1 MGMRKIALGILL
13 CFSFSQLVQGQ
24 SSFRTGIALN
34 KYLESIY
41 RHKYEV
47 VEIGELFLKGKDIF
61 EGVIM
66 QSEWAVLEKHL
77 LNYLRIHDDPKIWE
91 RERLLE
97 FGYPS
102 HLPTIKSF
110 LASSHGVSFQSLPEK
125 DIAHEVRSA
134 LNKTEATFKD
144 SWKKSQGL
152 NRHQYKS
159 LIFWEHYLD
168 ILATRLSA
176 DRSKELDFRYTLY
189 SGTEWMVRINGT
201 KYAEELTDR
210 IEAMKEFQKRYFYF
224 VSQTR
229 CVKHLKDET

>member
-1 MGMRKIALGILL
+1 MNCGAIVSVFFLF
-13 CFSFSQLVQGQ
+13 FSINSHGAEI
-24 SSFRTGIALN
+24 SYRSGIALA
-34 KYLESIY
+34 KSLESTY
-41 RHKYEV
+41 RHKYEI
-47 VEIGELFLKGKDIF
+47 VEAGELFLASKDVFGDSIGK
-61 EGVIM
+61 M
-66 QSEWAVLEKHL
+66 EWAVLEKHL

-144 SWKKSQGL
+144 YWKKSQGL

-176 DRSKELDFRYTLY
+176 DRAKELDFKYQLY
-189 SGTEWMVRINGT
+189 SGTEWMARINGT
-201 KYAEELTDR
+201 KYADELADR
-210 IEAMKEFQKRYFYF
+210 MEALKDFEKRYFHF
-224 VSQTR
+224 VRQTR
-229 CVKHLKDET
+229 CSRHLGDIQ

>member
-1 MGMRKIALGILL
+1 MTKIICGVLL
-13 CFSFSQLVQGQ
+13 CFSFSQSVQGQ
-24 SSFRTGIALN
+24 NSFRTGIALN

-47 VEIGELFLKGKDIF
+47 VEVGELFLKARDVF

-144 SWKKSQGL
+144 SWKKSQGI
-152 NRHQYKS
+152 NKHQYRS
-159 LIFWEHYLD
+159 LMFWEHYLD

-176 DRSKELDFRYTLY
+176 DRSKELDVRYPIY
-189 SGTEWMVRINGT
+189 SGTEWMVRVNGT
-201 KYAEELTDR
+201 KYADELTDR
-210 IEAMKEFQKRYFYF
+210 MESLKDFEKRYFHF
-224 VSQTR
+224 VKQTR
-229 CVKHLKDET
+229 CARHLGDIQ